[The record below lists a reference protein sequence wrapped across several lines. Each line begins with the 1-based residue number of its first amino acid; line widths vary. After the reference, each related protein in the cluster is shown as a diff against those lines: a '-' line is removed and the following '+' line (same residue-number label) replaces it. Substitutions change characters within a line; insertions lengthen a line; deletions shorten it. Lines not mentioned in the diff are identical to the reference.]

1 MSTLLNRRRLLQ
13 QTAACGAS
21 LWAAAPWIVQPLLA
35 QGSPSTDRIKKG
47 LKYTMISEKLSITDK
62 FKLAKDLGFEGLEV
76 RVHSNDDRR
85 EYLRASEST
94 GLPIHGVLN
103 SSDPDLRGA
112 VDFAR
117 YLGATSVLY
126 VAGRVNQ
133 KTAYDDNY
141 RITQKILRD
150 AAPYAEKH
158 QVQVLVENVWN
169 EFLLSPL
176 EMARYLDEISS
187 PWVAAYFDIGNVMRF
202 GWPEQWIRILGK
214 RIVKVDVKEFSRRR
228 YVEEESW
235 KGFDVPLGEGDVDWP
250 AVRGG
255 LQMIDFQGWATA
267 EIKGGDR
274 ARLADISARMDRV
287 LGLGK

>member
-1 MSTLLNRRRLLQ
+1 MPIPLNRRQMLERAAVCG
-13 QTAACGAS
+13 TA
-21 LWAAAPWIVQPLLA
+21 LVTAAPWFAERLPA
-35 QGSPSTDRIKKG
+35 QDSRSTGRIKKG
-47 LKYTMISEKLSITDK
+47 LKYSMIVESLSITDK

-76 RVHSNDDRR
+76 RVHGKDDRR
-85 EYLRASEST
+85 EYQRASEST

-112 VDFAR
+112 IDFAR

-133 KTAYDDNY
+133 KTAYDENY
-141 RITQKILRD
+141 RATQKILHD

-158 QVQVLVENVWN
+158 GVQVLVENVWN

-176 EMARYLDEISS
+176 EMARYLDEIGSA
-187 PWVAAYFDIGNVMRF
+187 WVAAYFDIGNVMRF

-250 AVRGG
+250 AVRTA
-255 LQMIDFQGWATA
+255 LQSLEFQGWATA
-267 EIKGGDR
+267 EVKGGDR
-274 ARLADISARMDRV
+274 ARLADIAARMDRV
-287 LGLGK
+287 LGLSK

>member
-1 MSTLLNRRRLLQ
+1 MSTLFNRRRMLQ

-21 LWAAAPWIVQPLLA
+21 LLAATPWLAHPLQA
-35 QGSPSTDRIKKG
+35 QDSPANGRIKKG
-47 LKYTMISEKLSITDK
+47 LKYTMIGEKLSITDK

-85 EYLRASEST
+85 EYLRAREST

-112 VDFAR
+112 IDFAR

-133 KTAYDDNY
+133 KTAYDENY
-141 RITQKILRD
+141 RTTQKILRD

-176 EMARYLDEISS
+176 EMARYLDEIKS

-214 RIVKVDVKEFSRRR
+214 RIVKVDVKEFSRQR

-235 KGFDVPLGEGDVDWP
+235 KGFDVPLGEGDVDWA

-274 ARLADISARMDRV
+274 ARLTDISARMDRV
-287 LGLGK
+287 LGLSK

>member
-1 MSTLLNRRRLLQ
+1 MPTSFDRRKWLLRA
-13 QTAACGAS
+13 AACGAAWS
-21 LWAAAPWIVQPLLA
+21 TGADWLARTSQAAPLTGRV
-35 QGSPSTDRIKKG
+35 KKA
-47 LKYTMISEKLSITDK
+47 LKYTMIGEKLSVADK
-62 FKLAKDLGFEGLEV
+62 FKLVKDLGFDGLEV
-76 RVHSNDDRR
+76 RVHGKDDRR
-85 EYLRASEST
+85 DYLRASEST

-112 VDFAR
+112 IDLAR
-117 YLGATSVLY
+117 YLSATSVLY

-133 KTAYDDNY
+133 KTAYDENY
-141 RITQKILRD
+141 RVTQQILRD

-158 QVQVLVENVWN
+158 QVLLLVENVWN

-176 EMARYLDEISS
+176 EMGRYLDEIDS

-214 RIVKVDVKEFSRRR
+214 RIVKIDVKEFSRKR

-250 AVRGG
+250 AVREA
-255 LQMIDFQGWATA
+255 LRSVDFQGWATA
-267 EIKGGDR
+267 EVKGGDR
-274 ARLADISARMDRV
+274 KRLADVAARMDRV
-287 LGLGK
+287 LELSK